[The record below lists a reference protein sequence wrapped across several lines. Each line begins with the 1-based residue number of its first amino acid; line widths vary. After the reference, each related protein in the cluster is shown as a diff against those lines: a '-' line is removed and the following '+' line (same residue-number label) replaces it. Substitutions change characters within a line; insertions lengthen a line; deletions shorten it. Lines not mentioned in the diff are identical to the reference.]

1 MGMTLKQQKLQKRR
15 LKKLRQEQY
24 EDGLPTPKG
33 SPEIPVQARED
44 DPSTPRCRK
53 CRKRA
58 RETRYFDAG
67 ERCENCLALAF
78 QFACWNGFNLNAVSP
93 GRHTYE

>member
-1 MGMTLKQQKLQKRR
+1 MGLTLKQQKLLKRR
-15 LKKLRQEQY
+15 LKKLRQDEPQ
-24 EDGLPTPKG
+24 
-33 SPEIPVQARED
+33 IPVQALPD
-44 DPSTPRCRK
+44 DASKPRCRK